1 MAVYKFYDGTNWV
14 ELAKKSDIPSLTG
27 YATETWVGNNYLP
40 LSGGTLTGS
49 IAFNVGLHIRLNT
62 TSNNNLGNYIS
73 AGGGYSSSSG
83 LNGVK
88 VVSCDQSDCQSG
100 LGQDLNPN
108 NYPYD
113 MCVVACNDSTDK
125 GHLSFVSHS
134 ITNSSR
140 GPTTYRELADFYDN
154 AGTVTFDVKGSILEN
169 GTALSSKYVSSS
181 SSGMQLIT
189 STGTDTPLRLKGSTG
204 DTYLEFLNS
213 SGTSLGFF
221 AVLSTHKPSFFYG
234 GNHEIALVE
243 NVVNLS
249 SSGSQFVNAT
259 STNTPMCFQGSD
271 TGSCVIGFYNSN
283 QTGLGFIGVK
293 SGNVPYFYNPVSQQD
308 HNIIIDSDLGDQ
320 VTFSLSGTKLTITRK

>member
-40 LSGGTLTGS
+40 LSGGTITGKVN
-49 IAFNVGLHIRLNT
+49 FTGPVDVLPNVAGV
-62 TSNNNLGNYIS
+62 SLGIESANSPNPYIS
-73 AGGGYSSSSG
+73 LASGTGAVAEYIDFGTASGSNDFTFRMIKWENHNGNSSFQMGYDDNHMITVPTGAGTMITDFNIGSYAITSLDSCIKTTSSSG
-83 LNGVK
+83 
-88 VVSCDQSDCQSG
+88 
-100 LGQDLNPN
+100 
-108 NYPYD
+108 
-113 MCVVACNDSTDK
+113 
-125 GHLSFVSHS
+125 
-134 ITNSSR
+134 
-140 GPTTYRELADFYDN
+140 
-154 AGTVTFDVKGSILEN
+154 
-169 GTALSSKYVSSS
+169 
-181 SSGMQLIT
+181 QLIT
-189 STGTDTPLRLKGSTG
+189 STSTDTPLRIRGSTG
-204 DTYLEFLNS
+204 DTYLEFQNS
-213 SGTSLGFF
+213 SGTSLGFL
-221 AVLSTHKPSFFYG
+221 AVLGTHKPSFYYN

-259 STNTPMCFQGSD
+259 NTNVPMCFQGSD

-320 VTFSLSGTKLTITRK
+320 VTFSLSGTQLTITRK